1 MLAGCAGDKGGDSGD
16 TIKVGVNLELS
27 GNVASYGQ
35 SMLEGIELAVDEV
48 NKEGID
54 GKKIEL
60 VTVDN
65 KSEASESTNAAIKL
79 TSQDQVSAII
89 GPATSGDTKATIQI
103 AQDNKV
109 PVIAPGGTAPELTF
123 NDGKL
128 NDYIFRTSF
137 IDPFQGIVAANF
149 AANELESKKCC
160 CLYR

>member
-1 MLAGCAGDKGGDSGD
+1 MGD

-35 SMLEGIELAVDEV
+35 SMLEGVELAVDEI

-54 GKKIEL
+54 GKKIEP

-89 GPATSGDTKATIQI
+89 GPATSGDTNATSS
-103 AQDNKV
+103 NC
-109 PVIAPGGTAPELTF
+109 T
-123 NDGKL
+123 
-128 NDYIFRTSF
+128 R
-137 IDPFQGIVAANF
+137 
-149 AANELESKKCC
+149 
-160 CLYR
+160 